1 MNIFRLTRSGLFAGA
16 LVAIVA
22 GLFAGVPVV
31 HATSIS
37 PSNQQAG
44 AYAVDPPLGV
54 AGAAPLVMLNLS
66 RDHQLFYKAFNDFT
80 DLNNDG
86 TVDTTYNNAITYAG
100 YFDSTKCYAYNDT
113 NGYFVPKAV
122 TTTHYCTSQWSGN
135 FLNWAAMTRMD
146 EVRQILYGGYRVP
159 SMDTTSLTVLER
171 AHLPMDAHSFAKYYN
186 GDDISKL
193 TTFSPT
199 TVSTLTGQKP
209 SDFYWTSNATVT
221 ENASTKYWLF
231 RTVKFPTS
239 LKVQAGDQ
247 VRIVGKDASGGTLIL
262 DAPVR
267 FINNG
272 YTGDSA
278 TDADKAYAK
287 ATAARV
293 ELRVQ
298 AGMLSGTLY
307 SSCSSTDI
315 PGCLAKFK
323 DMKTWDISNFTRQ
336 GISFCNTTP
345 AGAKTLPL
353 GSTGSTT
360 YTYSQGDDATPRLR
374 VATGDMALWA
384 SNESKQCQWR
394 SEASNSQSG
403 FADGFFSNGN
413 RYAFSGLNSSAEN
426 PANTGTKGTD
436 WAELNVRVQVCVANL
451 IGAENCKKY
460 PDDKAA
466 NPSLKPVGLLQ
477 KYGEAGAIKFGLM
490 TPSFDRNASGGI
502 LRAALPDA
510 GKNTGD
516 FISNEIDP
524 ATGIVRTGTGIKGII
539 KNINALRIYGYL
551 YGASDN
557 YGDKNA
563 NGCTFQQIGITSSGS
578 ADGYVGEGN
587 CSSWG
592 NPMAESYIE
601 TLRYLAGKQSPTGAF
616 NKSTDGT
623 GTQDAAIGL
632 TVATWNKPV
641 TQANF
646 CAALNVINF
655 NASSLSYDTNQT
667 DGFDDLKTGRSVS
680 AWTDLVGTGEGING
694 NSWFVGNV
702 RNSDGS
708 GTQDSLCSA
717 KTISGLST
725 AYGIC
730 PESPALQGGYLMAGA
745 AYGAH
750 INRIMDL
757 GKDPSTGLD
766 IVPADDRSSL
776 KVSTYGVQLAT
787 NTPTVR
793 VKVPGSTGKYITI
806 IPAYRLVL
814 KSGFGGGQ
822 LVDFK
827 ILSQTQDATTA
838 TGKFYAVWEDSF
850 AGGDY
855 DQDMWGTISYEI
867 TKDTV
872 RITTKAVAASTNN
885 GQGFGYVISGTTQDG
900 PHFHSGIYD
909 FKYSDP
915 ANITVQDQN
924 GVSVLGKGIVGASGG
939 CDDCTVSNPATTGV
953 YSIGSTNASAL
964 KDPLL
969 YAAKWGGFRA
979 DQSKPDGQDTP
990 ANDADPNDNSKWTS
1004 SADGT
1009 PDNYFLVTDPSKL
1022 QSSLDALFRK
1032 ILAKV
1037 ASGTAAATVATSANG
1052 TGVTYQALYEGERT
1066 DTTGRRA
1073 TWIGSLTGLWTDQH
1087 GLLRED
1093 GNHNGQ
1099 LDDYNTDPV
1108 ITYTYQVGGGKTVAN
1123 RFTSSSND
1131 TFKPSGSS
1139 VVELSDLNTLWNVRT
1154 QLFDP
1159 TMSAGTQRTY
1169 TDAET
1174 PARGRYV
1181 FTWVDANLNGRV
1193 DAGEVVPFLWD
1204 STGSASLNKNN
1215 FRFLNSDTTTEAQNI
1230 ISWVRGVEVTG
1241 MRNRTVDYG
1250 TATNQLNRVAR
1261 LGDIVNST
1269 PLAVG
1274 APAESYDLLYND
1286 SSYAAFRDFY
1296 RYRRQMVYVGAND
1309 GMIHAFNGGFYN
1321 TSCQRFTTQPSGAVC
1336 TDTNKNVADT
1346 VIKAVTTHP
1355 LGSEVWAY
1363 VPGNE
1368 LPHLRWLTDPN
1379 YAHTYYV
1386 DGSPVAFDVKT
1397 FKPDTTTHIQG
1408 WGTVLVVPFRLG
1420 GGAIT
1425 VPTST
1430 DAKDP
1435 KPFTAQSSYVV
1446 LDVTD
1451 PESPPT
1457 VLAEL
1462 SFPSTWTTSAP
1473 AMAVVRDPVSED
1485 PSKFFLALGSG
1496 PTDITRVGSTQNLQ
1510 VKVYDMADLTAATPV
1525 INPKMFDLG
1534 TIDNTGKT
1542 SFAGDLIASDFNL
1555 DDKAEALYFG
1565 SVFDRGT
1572 STSEFGG
1579 QFWKIAINGDPA
1591 PANWVPSLMLNL
1603 TDGTTA
1609 PAGMPVT
1616 VRPTLAR
1623 NDRGAP
1629 MVFFGTGRLFSSTDK
1644 ATAGQQRVFGM
1655 IDTSLL
1661 TSGDP
1666 QADTKVQLSNLID
1679 ITGLNVF
1686 ADKSITGIDD
1696 NPLIP
1701 SGTATFD
1708 ALQALFDTGGVA
1720 GWFRNLQVN
1729 DTNPSER
1736 VVSAQTL
1743 LGDILLTATYI
1754 PGTSI
1759 CTGLGASYL
1768 VGSNYKTGTA
1778 TPGAPIFGN
1787 ASNGR
1792 LNDSMSLGQ
1801 GMPAPPS
1808 LHAGDDSTDRNGSKT
1823 VTACT
1828 QTSTGAIVC
1837 KDVATL
1843 KPVTSGETSWREPL
1857 GNK

>member
-1 MNIFRLTRSGLFAGA
+1 MNLFRLTRSGLFAGA
-16 LVAIVA
+16 FAAIV
-22 GLFAGVPVV
+22 GTLFAGVPEA

-37 PSNQQAG
+37 PTNQQAG

-66 RDHQLFYKAFNDFT
+66 RDHQLFYKAYNDFT
-80 DLNNDG
+80 DLDNDQ
-86 TVDTTYNNAITYAG
+86 VIDTTYKNSVNYAG
-100 YFDSTKCYAYNDT
+100 YFDNTKCYTYSATD
-113 NGYFVPKAV
+113 GYFSPSALA
-122 TTTHYCTSQWSGN
+122 TGHYCTSAWSGN
-135 FLNWAAMTRMD
+135 FLNWVSMTRMD
-146 EVRQILYGGYRVP
+146 EVRQILYGGYR
-159 SMDTTSLTVLER
+159 STDDASSTGKTILER

-186 GDDISKL
+186 GSDINQL

-199 TVSTLTGQKP
+199 AVAAYSTSKVGDIFYSGNGTYSENSNNYWLLRTKKFPGALAGQPGDQFRFEGTSTAGTLT
-209 SDFYWTSNATVT
+209 
-221 ENASTKYWLF
+221 
-231 RTVKFPTS
+231 
-239 LKVQAGDQ
+239 
-247 VRIVGKDASGGTLIL
+247 L
-262 DAPVR
+262 DAPLR
-267 FINNG
+267 YLNYSWQDGNG
-272 YTGDSA
+272 KWLAGADSSYVTNA
-278 TDADKAYAK
+278 NKDRA
-287 ATAARV
+287 
-293 ELRVQ
+293 EFRVQ
-298 AGMLSGTLY
+298 AGMFSGSLAASCGTVDSCLKILGGM
-307 SSCSSTDI
+307 SSWKVTN
-315 PGCLAKFK
+315 L
-323 DMKTWDISNFTRQ
+323 TRQ
-336 GISFCNTTP
+336 GGISFCNTTP
-345 AGAKTLPL
+345 VGTNSP
-353 GSTGSTT
+353 TT
-360 YTYSQGDDATPRLR
+360 SQGDTSAPLIR
-374 VATGDMALWA
+374 VAVGDMALWA

-394 SEASNSQSG
+394 SEASVAQGG
-403 FADGFFSNGN
+403 FADGLFSNGN
-413 RYAFSGLNSSAEN
+413 RYAFSGLSSAAEN
-426 PANTGTKGTD
+426 PANTGVNGTD
-436 WAELNVRVQVCVANL
+436 WAQLNARVRVCVANL
-451 IGAENCKKY
+451 LGAENCKKY

-466 NPSLKPVGLLQ
+466 TPTLKPVGLLQ
-477 KYGEAGAIKFGLM
+477 KYGEAGTIKFGLV
-490 TPSFDRNASGGI
+490 TPSFDKNASGGV

-510 GKNTGD
+510 GTNTGD

-524 ATGIVRTGTGIKGII
+524 ATGVIRTDSGIKGII
-539 KNINALRIYGYL
+539 KNVNALRIYGYL
-551 YGASDN
+551 YNNGNN
-557 YGDKNA
+557 YGATGA
-563 NGCTFQQIGITSSGS
+563 NGCTYQQIGISSAAS
-578 ADGYVGEGN
+578 PPSGYVKEGN

-601 TLRYLAGKQSPTGAF
+601 TLRYLAGKAAPNDAF
-616 NKSTDGT
+616 KSGT
-623 GTQDAAIGL
+623 EDATIGL

-655 NASSLSYDTNQT
+655 NASSLSYDTDQT
-667 DGFDDLKTGRSVS
+667 TGFDDLNTGRSVS

-702 RNSDGS
+702 TN

-717 KTISGLST
+717 KTISGLSA

-757 GKDPSTGLD
+757 GKDPSTNED
-766 IVPADDRSSL
+766 IVPADDRTSL
-776 KVSTYGVQLAT
+776 KVNTFGVQLAT
-787 NTPTVR
+787 NTPTIR
-793 VKVPGSTGKYITI
+793 IAVPGSKSQFITI
-806 IPAYRLVL
+806 IPAYRLKV
-814 KSGFGGGQ
+814 GNGIGGGQ

-827 ILSQTQDATTA
+827 ILSQTTTA
-838 TGKFYAVWEDSF
+838 TTNSGKFYAVWEDSF

-855 DQDMWGTISYEI
+855 DQDMWGTITYEI

-872 RITTKAVAASTNN
+872 KITTKPVAASTTN

-900 PHFHSGIYD
+900 PHFHSGIYNFQYKD
-909 FKYSDP
+909 PTSIKVQDTSGNSLLGNGVIDNGGGCNNCQVTDP
-915 ANITVQDQN
+915 ATV
-924 GVSVLGKGIVGASGG
+924 
-939 CDDCTVSNPATTGV
+939 GV
-953 YSIGSTNASAL
+953 YKVGSTNASAL
-964 KDPLL
+964 SDPLL

-979 DQSKPDGQDTP
+979 DPTKPDGTDTP
-990 ANDADPNDNSKWTS
+990 ANDADPNDITKWS
-1004 SADGT
+1004 SAGNGGV
-1009 PDNYFLVTDPSKL
+1009 PDNYFLVTDPGKL
-1022 QSSLDALFRK
+1022 QTSLDALFRK

-1066 DTTGRRA
+1066 DTSGRRA

-1108 ITYTYQVGGGKTVAN
+1108 ITYTYQTGGGKTVAN
-1123 RFTSSSND
+1123 RFSSSSND
-1131 TFKPSGSS
+1131 TFIPSGSTI
-1139 VVELSDLNTLWNVRT
+1139 VELSDLNTLWNVRT

-1159 TMSAGTQRTY
+1159 AMVAGTQRTY
-1169 TDAET
+1169 TTAET
-1174 PARGRYV
+1174 PANGRYV
-1181 FTWVDANLNGRV
+1181 FTWIDSNLNGKV
-1193 DAGEVVPFLWD
+1193 DAGEVVPFAWD
-1204 STGSASLNKNN
+1204 SAGKTSFNSNN
-1215 FRFLNSDTTTEAQNI
+1215 FRYLNTNTAAEAQNI
-1230 ISWVRGVEVTG
+1230 ISWIRGVEVSG
-1241 MRNRTVDYG
+1241 MRNRTVDFG
-1250 TATNQLNRVAR
+1250 TATAQLGRVAR

-1274 APAESYDLLYND
+1274 APSESYDLLYND
-1286 SSYAAFRDFY
+1286 SSYAAFRDYY

-1336 TDTNKNVADT
+1336 TATNHNVADT
-1346 VIKAVTTHP
+1346 VVKAMTAHP
-1355 LGSEVWAY
+1355 LGAEVWAY

-1379 YAHTYYV
+1379 YSHTYYV

-1397 FKPDTTTHIQG
+1397 FTPDDTVHING

-1420 GGAIT
+1420 GGSIT

-1430 DAKDP
+1430 DTKDP

-1446 LDVTD
+1446 LDVTN
-1451 PESPPT
+1451 PEAQPR

-1462 SFPSTWTTSAP
+1462 SFPGTWTTSAP
-1473 AMAVVRDPVSED
+1473 AMAVVRDPSD
-1485 PSKFFLALGSG
+1485 AKDAPNKFFLALGSG
-1496 PTDITRVGSTQNLQ
+1496 PTDITRVGSTQNLK
-1510 VKVYDMADLTAATPV
+1510 VNVYDMADLTAATPA
-1525 INPKMFDLG
+1525 INPKVFDLG
-1534 TIDNTGKT
+1534 TVNEVGKT

-1555 DDKAEALYFG
+1555 DDKAEAFYFG
-1565 SVFDRGT
+1565 SVFDRG
-1572 STSEFGG
+1572 SNNSEFGG
-1579 QFWKIAINGDPA
+1579 HFWKIAINGDPA
-1591 PANWVPSLMLNL
+1591 PANWTASLMLNMSDATL
-1603 TDGTTA
+1603 A

-1629 MVFFGTGRLFSSTDK
+1629 MAFFGTGRLFSSTDK
-1644 ATAGQQRVFGM
+1644 ATAGQQRIFGL

-1666 QADTKVQLSNLID
+1666 QASTKVTLSNLVNV
-1679 ITGLNVF
+1679 TGLNIF
-1686 ADKSITGIDD
+1686 ANQSITGTDD

-1701 SGTATFD
+1701 KGTATFD
-1708 ALQALFDTGGVA
+1708 ALQAIFDSSGVA
-1720 GWFRNLQVN
+1720 GWYRNLQVN
-1729 DTNPSER
+1729 STNPSER

-1768 VGSNYKTGTA
+1768 IGSNYKTGTA
-1778 TPGAPIFGN
+1778 SPTAPIFGTG
-1787 ASNGR
+1787 SNGR
-1792 LNDSMSLGQ
+1792 ISDSMSLGQ

-1808 LHAGDDSTDRNGSKT
+1808 LHAGDNTSDRNGSKT

-1843 KPVTSGETSWREPL
+1843 NPVTSGETSWREPL